1 MTDYITD
8 KFNKF
13 VFTTVKKLNTN
24 DDLYD
29 ECTKLIERNK
39 HTDKLTALINSVAYA
54 EIAYRFRLKK
64 LEKCAETHGTY
75 YLSYAGPVQD
85 AMHQLLIARDN
96 LMDYCVKKRISYLN
110 LLQ

>member
-13 VFTTVKKLNTN
+13 VFATVKKLNTN

-39 HTDKLTALINSVAYA
+39 HTDKLTALINSVAYS

-64 LEKCAETHGTY
+64 LEKCSETHGTY
-75 YLSYAGPVQD
+75 YRSYVEPVQD
-85 AMHQLLIARDN
+85 AMHQVLIARDN
-96 LMDYCVKKRISYLN
+96 LMDYCAKKGISYLEM
-110 LLQ
+110 LQ

>member
-13 VFTTVKKLNTN
+13 VFATVKKLNTN

-39 HTDKLTALINSVAYA
+39 HTDKLTALINLVAYA

-64 LEKCAETHGTY
+64 LERCSETHGTY
-75 YLSYAGPVQD
+75 YRSYVEPVQD
-85 AMHQLLIARDN
+85 AMHQVLIARDN
-96 LMDYCVKKRISYLN
+96 LMDYCAKKHISYLEM
-110 LLQ
+110 LQ

>member
-13 VFTTVKKLNTN
+13 VFATVKKLNTN

-64 LEKCAETHGTY
+64 LEKCSETHGTY
-75 YLSYAGPVQD
+75 YRSYVEPVQD
-85 AMHQLLIARDN
+85 AMHQVLIARDN
-96 LMDYCVKKRISYLN
+96 LMDYCAKKSISYLEM
-110 LLQ
+110 LQ